1 MNRLSVAGIL
11 VGLSWGCAGAAHY
24 PTVGTVVGD
33 AREDQLAFA
42 TKYQEKGIAFRG
54 TVQKKGLKA
63 STATGFDFSAY
74 GIGQP
79 GTGVVVSGT
88 ARKLNVNY
96 GYVFVG
102 EGTDEKSRALCL
114 FEPSDLKQA
123 AALNVGQLATF
134 TCLFSKFVGDQA
146 SPTPVFWGCSVID

>member
-1 MNRLSVAGIL
+1 MWL
-11 VGLSWGCAGAAHY
+11 GLLGGCAGAAHY

-42 TKYQEKGIAFRG
+42 TKYQEKGLAFRG

-63 STATGFDFSAY
+63 STATGFDFSAN
-74 GIGQP
+74 GLGPAGGGLVIG
-79 GTGVVVSGT
+79 SGT

-114 FEPSDLKQA
+114 FEPSELKEA
-123 AALNVGQLATF
+123 AALDVGQVATF
-134 TCLFSKFVGDQA
+134 TCLFSKFVGDQT